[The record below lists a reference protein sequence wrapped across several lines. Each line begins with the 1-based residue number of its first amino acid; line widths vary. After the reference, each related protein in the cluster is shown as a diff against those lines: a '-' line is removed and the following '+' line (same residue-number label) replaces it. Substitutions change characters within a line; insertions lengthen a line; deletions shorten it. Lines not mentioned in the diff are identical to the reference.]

1 MKHISLKVPE
11 VIRRNFRFSTLD
23 FLFIILYVNVFQFIF
38 GPENS
43 IVGVI
48 FTIMMSASMARDLT
62 ATPFRHLVIQA
73 FILIWMALASYWV
86 VLLPAP
92 ISFTINFVTLLII
105 LYVFTYEYSSHLYFP
120 YILSYLFLVFI
131 SPINAQQVPK
141 RLAAMLAGALSI
153 MLYQWFMGRN
163 KVVETARDVLTEMID
178 EVCKACTY
186 AAGETSE
193 KGDRGIMRRKLCR
206 LGHTVYDRR
215 KKALCISDASFSM
228 IAAGRGLEHLLI
240 LIKELSETL
249 SEQEKSSLLYISGQL
264 KIYRGFLSQET
275 DSLPPV
281 DTKMFAG
288 IEEGKAALR
297 LYHALFYIRDRL
309 LHMTDPENKGRY
321 KKTALSLKTRLETA
335 LDFSPVRAIYA
346 VRTALLLSL
355 GTVLVQAMALPH
367 GKWLLFTLASVSLPY
382 ADDVPVKIKKRVLA
396 TIAGGLASVLIYSFI
411 PWPAGRTAAMMI
423 SGYISFYF
431 TDYAQTFACS
441 TVGAI
446 GGAVF
451 MHAFGLQDVGSMFLI
466 RIGYILIGA
475 SIGYLANCLIF
486 PYKRA
491 RATRQLWKKYTSVTE
506 LLSRI
511 TRKQQIDSQLYY
523 NLVVQSYLLEE
534 KLGQNANFEK
544 WEEFPKVLS
553 AHQKKILYVHKNSN

>member
-281 DTKMFAG
+281 DTTMFAG

-297 LYHALFYIRDRL
+297 LYHAVFYIRDRL

-367 GKWLLFTLASVSLPY
+367 GLRLAALCRRRASENKETCVGYHCRRIGLCTHLLFHSL
-382 ADDVPVKIKKRVLA
+382 
-396 TIAGGLASVLIYSFI
+396 
-411 PWPAGRTAAMMI
+411 AGRPHCSHDDLWIHILLFYRLCTDLCLFHRRGDRRGSIYACLRAAGCGQHVPDQDRVYFDRGFHRI
-423 SGYISFYF
+423 SGQLSDIS
-431 TDYAQTFACS
+431 
-441 TVGAI
+441 
-446 GGAVF
+446 
-451 MHAFGLQDVGSMFLI
+451 L
-466 RIGYILIGA
+466 
-475 SIGYLANCLIF
+475 
-486 PYKRA
+486 
-491 RATRQLWKKYTSVTE
+491 
-506 LLSRI
+506 
-511 TRKQQIDSQLYY
+511 
-523 NLVVQSYLLEE
+523 
-534 KLGQNANFEK
+534 
-544 WEEFPKVLS
+544 
-553 AHQKKILYVHKNSN
+553 